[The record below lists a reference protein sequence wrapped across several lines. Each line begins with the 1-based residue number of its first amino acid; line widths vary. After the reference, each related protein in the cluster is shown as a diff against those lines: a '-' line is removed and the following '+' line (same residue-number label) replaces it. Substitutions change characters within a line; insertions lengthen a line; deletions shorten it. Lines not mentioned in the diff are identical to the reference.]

1 MGQKAITIYTP
12 SGTTPHIYAE
22 DDAQVHRALI
32 GGSGITLADNQLAC
46 TKVNDNAVR
55 LASGV
60 YSIQGYLLSVQ
71 GGTVADFTVDSG
83 SAGAYRHDLLVAE
96 FTRGGG
102 AVADNLVFRV
112 IKGTNATS
120 AGAAADPEL
129 AQDDLATGG
138 SRRQE
143 ALYRLIISGTDLASI
158 ERVANYIG
166 NVYQ

>member
-32 GGSGITLADNQLAC
+32 GGSGITLADNLLAC
-46 TKVNDNAVR
+46 AKVNNNTVR
-55 LASGV
+55 LASGM
-60 YSIQGYLLSVQ
+60 YSIQGYLIAVQ
-71 GGTVADFTVDSG
+71 GGTTADLTVDSG
-83 SAGAYRHDLLVAE
+83 SAGAYRHDLLVAD

-102 AVADNLVFRV
+102 DTADTLVFRIV
-112 IKGTNATS
+112 KGTNATS
-120 AGAAADPEL
+120 AGAAADPTL
-129 AQDDLATGG
+129 TQNDLTSGG

-143 ALYRLIISGTDLASI
+143 ALYRLIINGTTLVTI